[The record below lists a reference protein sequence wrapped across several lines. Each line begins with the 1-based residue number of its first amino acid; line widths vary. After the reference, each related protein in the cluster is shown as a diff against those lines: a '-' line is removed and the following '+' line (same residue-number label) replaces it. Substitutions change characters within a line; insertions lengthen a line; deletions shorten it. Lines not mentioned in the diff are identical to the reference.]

1 MQKTALNLKKLH
13 PEAKI
18 PLYATEGSVGCDF
31 ILLKKQASSPEK
43 QRRIRTGI
51 ALGKYLQATWRSLKE
66 EAVSRKRFNQNWR
79 RDRL

>member
-18 PLYATEGSVGCDF
+18 PLYATEGSAGCDF

-43 QRRIRTGI
+43 QRKYARVLRS
-51 ALGKYLQATWRSLKE
+51 KYLQATS
-66 EAVSRKRFNQNWR
+66 
-79 RDRL
+79 